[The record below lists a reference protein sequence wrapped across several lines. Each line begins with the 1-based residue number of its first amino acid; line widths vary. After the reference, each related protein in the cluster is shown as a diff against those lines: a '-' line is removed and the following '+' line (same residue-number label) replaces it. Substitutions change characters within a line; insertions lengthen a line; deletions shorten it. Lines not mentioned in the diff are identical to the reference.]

1 MSIFT
6 SARPYRIPGYLRP
19 RPATVLGLAPPAWAA
34 VLGLAAMAAVELAS
48 RTGVVSKFDLV
59 PPSRMAARAV
69 GLLTDTGFLT
79 GQLVPSIGLIA
90 ATFAIAGGLGVA
102 AAYLLWRSEWCRKA
116 TLPLLGVYYAVPV
129 FAVYPILV
137 VLFGVGTAPILVV
150 SVAFAVVVVITNSLT
165 GFDSVPATVTKLAR
179 ARRLTARQYL
189 TKVLLPAAVPDIVA
203 GLRLGLVY
211 STIGVLATEF
221 ILSTKGLGH
230 FIADAYHTFRVD
242 DMYAGILLICV
253 VALIL
258 NATVAAMLGRIDW
271 RRR

>member
-1 MSIFT
+1 MSILT

-59 PPSRMAARAV
+59 PPSRMAARAA

-79 GQLVPSIGLIA
+79 GQLLPSVVLIA
-90 ATFAIAGGLGVA
+90 ATFAIAGLLGVA
-102 AAYLLWRSEWCRKA
+102 AAYLLSRSEWCRNA

-179 ARRLTARQYL
+179 ARRLTARRTYQRL
-189 TKVLLPAAVPDIVA
+189 EVVQVPRVVDAVVTPYPA
-203 GLRLGLVY
+203 GLVVEHERALLGSASEHVA
-211 STIGVLATEF
+211 S
-221 ILSTKGLGH
+221 GLQ
-230 FIADAYHTFRVD
+230 RP
-242 DMYAGILLICV
+242 C
-253 VALIL
+253 
-258 NATVAAMLGRIDW
+258 R
-271 RRR
+271 